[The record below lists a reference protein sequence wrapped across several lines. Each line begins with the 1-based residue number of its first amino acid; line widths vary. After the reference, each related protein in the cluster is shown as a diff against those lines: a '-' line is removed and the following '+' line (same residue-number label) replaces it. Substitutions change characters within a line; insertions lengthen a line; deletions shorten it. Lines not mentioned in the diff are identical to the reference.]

1 MCALCQGRLLT
12 ALVDLTDLLKE
23 FDRAS
28 DESGI
33 WEGVSSFF
41 SSKDIKAYIYHNFP
55 GIGATR
61 YEQFQAYQNNLTEP
75 PDPSCRVENSE
86 FEILLRDN
94 VRTLTAPRFWSD
106 WNLLKS
112 AAQNLN
118 ECHPVESIE
127 GISIPVHGPRG
138 RNGCFSLEFSDA
150 SAGPEGLDMQLI
162 QWVCQY
168 AHQSFCRLQIDQP
181 SDLPRL
187 TEREKQI
194 LTWMAL
200 GKSNADIADILDI
213 SFHTVGTYTRRIFVK
228 TNTNN
233 RTSAA
238 LYGISNGLIN
248 V

>member
-1 MCALCQGRLLT
+1 MT
-12 ALVDLTDLLKE
+12 ALIGLDDLLKE

-33 WEGVSSFF
+33 WEGVSRFF
-41 SSKDIKAYIYHNFP
+41 SSKEIKAYVYHNFP

-61 YEQFQAYQNNLTEP
+61 YDQSYTYQSNLAEP
-75 PDPSCRVENSE
+75 ADPSSRVKNPE
-86 FEILLRDN
+86 FEALLLEN
-94 VRTLTAPRFWSD
+94 VRTLATPKFWSD
-106 WNLLKS
+106 WSLLKS
-112 AAQNLN
+112 EAQNLS
-118 ECHPVESIE
+118 ECYAVESIA

-138 RNGCFSLEFSDA
+138 RNGCFSLEFCNTSARPKDSDI
-150 SAGPEGLDMQLI
+150 QLI

-168 AHQSFCRLQIDQP
+168 AHQSFCRLQIYQP
-181 SDLPRL
+181 SDLPKL
-187 TEREKQI
+187 TERETQI

-200 GKSNADIADILDI
+200 GKSNADIADILGI

-238 LYGISNGLIN
+238 LYGISTGLIN

>member
-1 MCALCQGRLLT
+1 MT
-12 ALVDLTDLLKE
+12 ALADLDDLFKE

-41 SSKDIKAYIYHNFP
+41 SSKDIKAYIYHNFL

-61 YEQFQAYQNNLTEP
+61 YEQSHSYQNSHTGP
-75 PDPSCRVENSE
+75 PHPSRKVGSSE
-86 FEILLRDN
+86 FETLLSEN

-112 AAQNLN
+112 AAQNLS
-118 ECHPVESIE
+118 ESHPMESME
-127 GISIPVHGPRG
+127 GISIPVHGPRS
-138 RNGCFSLEFSDA
+138 RNGCFSLEFSD
-150 SAGPEGLDMQLI
+150 SITRPEGLDMQLI
-162 QWVCQY
+162 HWVCQY
-168 AHQSFCRLQIDQP
+168 AHQSFCRLQIFQP
-181 SDLPRL
+181 FNLPNL

-200 GKSNADIADILDI
+200 GKSNADIADILGI
-213 SFHTVGTYTRRIFVK
+213 SIHTVGTYTRRIFVK